1 MENKKAYDYPEIKVI
16 SLHGTDVLS
25 TSTDPAAGDVPW
37 QGEGGAEQ
45 YDQYIEEKSFNRS
58 IGILVCVNGICWL
71 QRNS

>member
-37 QGEGGAEQ
+37 QGEGGAE
-45 YDQYIEEKSFNRS
+45 
-58 IGILVCVNGICWL
+58 
-71 QRNS
+71 